1 MAIDARLSRGSA
13 TDPVLILDVDAGGVE
28 APRASARRCELRVPA
43 AAARVPSSREDR
55 DPVTAVLIVRA
66 ITRSRLLSCVQAA
79 TRGESISPEL
89 LCEMLPGNGSVR
101 GHPRYPELTERDRDV
116 LQLLAD
122 GETTRGIA
130 ERLSYS
136 ERTVKNIVRDVL
148 LKLGCRTRAHAVA
161 LAARRGVI

>member
-1 MAIDARLSRGSA
+1 MAIDDRAQLGSA
-13 TDPVLILDVDAGGVE
+13 ESDPVVILDVDTGG
-28 APRASARRCELRVPA
+28 AQGPRASARLRVSA
-43 AAARVPSSREDR
+43 AAARERSRQADR
-55 DPVTAVLIVRA
+55 DRVTAVLIVRA

-89 LCEMLPGNGSVR
+89 LCEMLPENECTG
-101 GHPRYPELTERDRDV
+101 GHPSHPELTKRDRDV

-122 GETTRGIA
+122 GESTRGIA